1 MSPRPFVFR
10 WGRGHET
17 FGEDPALTGNLTH
30 AWVTGLRG
38 DDPSGVVKVSAVCK
52 HFAAY
57 SLEEDGGVS
66 RFWFNASVSE
76 QDLEDTYLPAFK
88 ACVDSG
94 ADGVMASYNMLN
106 VRCCRPH
113 VPPTRRVVL
122 VIKCASCSFI
132 FSI

>member
-1 MSPRPFVFR
+1 M
-10 WGRGHET
+10 
-17 FGEDPALTGNLTH
+17 
-30 AWVTGLRG
+30 TGLRG

-57 SLEEDGGVS
+57 SLEEADGLS

-76 QDLEDTYLPAFK
+76 QDLEDTYLPAFR

-106 VRCCRPH
+106 VRFCHHPRT
-113 VPPTRRVVL
+113 PTRRVVL
-122 VIKCASCSFI
+122 IRTRLLASLALKGLLG
-132 FSI
+132 